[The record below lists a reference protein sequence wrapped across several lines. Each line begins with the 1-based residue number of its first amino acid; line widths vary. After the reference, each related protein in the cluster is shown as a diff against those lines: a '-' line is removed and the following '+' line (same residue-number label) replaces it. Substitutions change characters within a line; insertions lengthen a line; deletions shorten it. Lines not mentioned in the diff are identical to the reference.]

1 MKHGCCFVYRTSLK
15 PSFFYEMQ
23 NTEFV
28 ISTLRR
34 NEKIFWDLKKEEDGH
49 VDGG

>member
-1 MKHGCCFVYRTSLK
+1 MKHGCFFVYRTSLK

-28 ISTLRR
+28 IET
-34 NEKIFWDLKKEEDGH
+34 EKENLLTGQKEEDRH
-49 VDGG
+49 VNGG